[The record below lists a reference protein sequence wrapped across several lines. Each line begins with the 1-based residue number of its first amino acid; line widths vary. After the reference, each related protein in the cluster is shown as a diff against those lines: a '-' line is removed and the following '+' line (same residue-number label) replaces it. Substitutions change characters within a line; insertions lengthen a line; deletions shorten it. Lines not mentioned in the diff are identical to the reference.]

1 MSMHL
6 RMGNASH
13 FGIKSGAEITFRF
26 SSSPPKKNKKKQ
38 KNKKQKTKQ
47 NKTNK
52 KNNETMLL
60 AYLFVL
66 CVMNISAEVVKNTRY
81 SDQKYTGP

>member
-1 MSMHL
+1 MPAILELNLVQKTLFPFHPPP
-6 RMGNASH
+6 
-13 FGIKSGAEITFRF
+13 
-26 SSSPPKKNKKKQ
+26 PPKKKTTQ
-38 KNKKQKTKQ
+38 KNKNK

-52 KNNETMLL
+52 KDNETMLL